1 MRPPRRVQ
9 SVYAVGLKKRAQL
22 SGIPTFKSRIKKKLV
37 VKKQLER

>member
-9 SVYAVGLKKRAQL
+9 SVYAVGLKRAQL
-22 SGIPTFKSRIKKKLV
+22 SGIPTFKSGIKKKLV